1 MVSLRFRGDFMPA
14 CVCTWEQTT
23 RACLVWGW
31 YPIINGSWLEGDADQ
46 LGSVLGAWGLMVKP
60 LTKSRQA
67 SEGFTFGGNIPRASV
82 KTAKCGREMWGGCE
96 MCLWSRLS
104 TPTLSTPFQHHAKV
118 LGVVGGVNGV
128 NTGTCSAGS
137 TGILPFQAVKIHR
150 R

>member
-23 RACLVWGW
+23 RACLVWSW

-67 SEGFTFGGNIPRASV
+67 FEGSAFGGNHIYRAHRS
-82 KTAKCGREMWGGCE
+82 K
-96 MCLWSRLS
+96 RLS
-104 TPTLSTPFQHHAKV
+104 V
-118 LGVVGGVNGV
+118 
-128 NTGTCSAGS
+128 
-137 TGILPFQAVKIHR
+137 AVKCEAAVKVCGGQD
-150 R
+150 